1 MIRRPPRSTLFPYTT
16 LFRSLGPDRL
26 EEAVDRCAVRLG
38 RPERGGRLKDNHA
51 GAHGLGH
58 GSGSVPAFAD
68 LGRVLEP
75 SVSGLLGIGHDPTG
89 AAVRRGRGLVRD
101 ELGGFH
107 AEPELRRRKGPPLLR
122 PFDGH
127 GTVERLLNLDRRE
140 LADDRFLA
148 ATETAGA
155 RPDHGFAQD
164 RSKL

>member
-38 RPERGGRLKDNHA
+38 RPERGGRLKDDHA

-58 GSGSVPAFAD
+58 GSGGVPAFAD

-89 AAVRRGRGLVRD
+89 AAVRRGLSLGREGP
-101 ELGGFH
+101 GGFH
-107 AEPELRRRKGPPLLR
+107 AETEPPRGKGAPLLSS
-122 PFDGH
+122 F
-127 GTVERLLNLDRRE
+127 E
-140 LADDRFLA
+140 
-148 ATETAGA
+148 
-155 RPDHGFAQD
+155 
-164 RSKL
+164 